1 MPYPQQLG
9 RAQLHRPLVGLSLM
23 LEDDFLRAT
32 LPLFEAGEVE
42 VLEWSFDIGWGLPA
56 LPAWADELLG
66 QYSRAGRLLGHG
78 VTFSALSAAWTPRQ
92 AAWLDRLRHELAERS
107 YLHVSEHFGFMTAG
121 DFHRS
126 APLPVPLTDASLRI
140 GQERLQML
148 ADCGARPV
156 GLENL
161 AFAFGRQ
168 DVADQ
173 GRFLDRLLE
182 PVNGFVLLDL
192 HNLYCQSCN
201 FGIPIAELLDLY
213 PLSRVRELHIS
224 GGSWSSVTGT
234 DPANE
239 DHRQGRAG
247 GSAPTGNRVRRD
259 THDGPVPE
267 EVFAAVPQALARCP
281 AVTAVIFE
289 RLGGTLHSPA
299 DEAALRDDYRRLCQV
314 VGSAC
319 HV

>member
-1 MPYPQQLG
+1 
-9 RAQLHRPLVGLSLM
+9 
-23 LEDDFLRAT
+23 
-32 LPLFEAGEVE
+32 
-42 VLEWSFDIGWGLPA
+42 
-56 LPAWADELLG
+56 
-66 QYSRAGRLLGHG
+66 
-78 VTFSALSAAWTPRQ
+78 
-92 AAWLDRLRHELAERS
+92 
-107 YLHVSEHFGFMTAG
+107 
-121 DFHRS
+121 
-126 APLPVPLTDASLRI
+126 
-140 GQERLQML
+140 ML

>member
-1 MPYPQQLG
+1 MPDREQQN
-9 RAQLHRPLVGLSLM
+9 RQQPDRPLVGLSLM
-23 LEDDFLRAT
+23 LEDDFLRAA

-42 VLEWSFDIGWGLPA
+42 VLEWSFDVGWGLAA
-56 LPAWADELLG
+56 LPAWAGELLD

-78 VTFSALSAAWTPRQ
+78 VTFSALSAAWTSRQ
-92 AAWLDRLRHELAERS
+92 AAWLDRLSRELTERS
-107 YLHVSEHFGFMTAG
+107 YLQVSEHFGFMTAG

-148 ADCGARPV
+148 ADRGARPV

-182 PVNGFVLLDL
+182 PVDGFLLLDL

-213 PLSRVRELHIS
+213 PLSRVRELHVS
-224 GGSWSSVTGT
+224 GGSWST
-234 DPANE
+234 ANGARAAN
-239 DHRQGRAG
+239 DKGGKGRAG
-247 GSAPTGNRVRRD
+247 DSDTSTNRIRRD

-267 EVFAAVPQALARCP
+267 EVFAAIPLALDRCP
-281 AVTAVIFE
+281 AVVAVIFE
-289 RLGGTLHSPA
+289 RLGGTLASPA
-299 DEAALRDDYRRLCQV
+299 DEAALLDDYRRLCQV
-314 VGSAC
+314 VRSSRHA
-319 HV
+319 